1 MDWNETDMKSMDGV
15 IEMIVAVVAEAVVV
29 VVE

>member
-1 MDWNETDMKSMDGV
+1 MDWNETDMKSMDAV
-15 IEMIVAVVAEAVVV
+15 IEMIVAVAVAVVV